1 MCIPKN
7 YTGFGDNECL
17 NNCPISC
24 GLNEI
29 YCPAATNPS
38 TGILCFINCFYG
50 YFVEQENTIKR
61 YIKEMLGFDKKIKF
75 NQNFLLLSV
84 KI

>member
-7 YTGFGDNECL
+7 YTGFEDNECL

-29 YCPAATNPS
+29 YCPAATDPT
-38 TGILCFINCFYG
+38 TGILCFINCFYC
-50 YFVEQENTIKR
+50 YFVEQEKHH
-61 YIKEMLGFDKKIKF
+61 KK
-75 NQNFLLLSV
+75 V
-84 KI
+84 H